1 MKPQTL
7 VKALEDV
14 AQQMGVRVRRERG
27 SFRGGSCTVADHP
40 VIVLNKLHP
49 PEAHLGILAEALRS
63 LPVESIYIRPAVR
76 RALEDLWTRRD
87 ELQIETEVVADDA

>member
-49 PEAHLGILAEALRS
+49 PEAHL
-63 LPVESIYIRPAVR
+63 ESIYIRPAVR